1 MRATTTTQ
9 SRAWLSQAYYTLRP
23 SQAPTSFT
31 FTREAPMLA
40 VQRPRMGSSQPAQG
54 AGMPFGYVS
63 RGDDLFFEPPEPA
76 PGPALLSFEESQSL
90 NHLLEQLKSGGPLMD
105 MSFGEGLNFSDA
117 WQQLPPQFMGT
128 ATSFGHQTTNFSPTM
143 FDFTSH
149 ISSDSLFD
157 SIQFPTMA
165 APQMMQ
171 PPRHHMRT
179 PHPPQHSQTSPTSA
193 AAVLAG
199 LQNGQ
204 PPRANTMAR
213 SAMLP
218 SQTPARATAHPLL
231 RTQGQFTGRTSPVR
245 AAPVQSPVTEHRDE
259 HLFADMAFGNPHG
272 PGSHRVAQQVP
283 EDVRW
288 GSDRNFGRNFVP
300 PSQRETTQTL
310 EGERMKYLEI
320 FQPINSAATT
330 QPSSPL
336 GSGNSSPR
344 GNKANGQP
352 AVCREEGPSKK
363 RRKSDEGN
371 HEDEEIQASSSKI
384 PARKRKSKDNL
395 NETSEASSSS
405 AAPGKRRRKSAV
417 NGAKPPRENLSEE
430 AKRRNHIKSEQR
442 RRHIIKD
449 GFENLQEIVPNL
461 KNGGYS
467 KSTVLQMAA
476 DWLEE
481 LTQGNEFLSS

>member
-1 MRATTTTQ
+1 MNDTDCRK
-9 SRAWLSQAYYTLRP
+9 Y
-23 SQAPTSFT
+23 
-31 FTREAPMLA
+31 
-40 VQRPRMGSSQPAQG
+40 VD
-54 AGMPFGYVS
+54 VS

-430 AKRRNHIKSEQR
+430 AKVCSH
-442 RRHIIKD
+442 
-449 GFENLQEIVPNL
+449 PN
-461 KNGGYS
+461 YHFI
-467 KSTVLQMAA
+467 QDIA
-476 DWLEE
+476 
-481 LTQGNEFLSS
+481 F

>member
-1 MRATTTTQ
+1 
-9 SRAWLSQAYYTLRP
+9 
-23 SQAPTSFT
+23 
-31 FTREAPMLA
+31 MLA
-40 VQRPRMGSSQPAQG
+40 VQRPRMGSSQPAHG
-54 AGMPFGYVS
+54 AGMPFGYVN

-128 ATSFGHQTTNFSPTM
+128 ATSFGHQTTNFSPAM

-171 PPRHHMRT
+171 PPRHHIRT
-179 PHPPQHSQTSPTSA
+179 PHPPSHSQSQTSPTSA

-204 PPRANTMAR
+204 PPRAHGLAR
-213 SAMLP
+213 STMLP
-218 SQTPARATAHPLL
+218 SQTVPRQAAHPLL
-231 RTQGQFTGRTSPVR
+231 RTQGQYAGRTSPVR
-245 AAPVQSPVTEHRDE
+245 AAPIQSPVTEHRDE

-272 PGSHRVAQQVP
+272 PSSHRVAQQVP

-288 GSDRNFGRNFVP
+288 GSDRNFGRNQSFVP
-300 PSQRETTQTL
+300 PSQRETTQNL
-310 EGERMKYLEI
+310 ESERIKYLEI

-330 QPSSPL
+330 QPPSPL
-336 GSGNSSPR
+336 GSGDSSSSPR
-344 GNKANGQP
+344 GNRANGQSTVHRDE
-352 AVCREEGPSKK
+352 AASKK
-363 RRKSDEGN
+363 RRKSDEEN
-371 HEDEEIQASSSKI
+371 DEEASVPSSSKA

-405 AAPGKRRRKSAV
+405 AAPGKRRRKSTA
-417 NGAKPPRENLSEE
+417 NGAKPPRENLSDE

-481 LTQGNEFLSS
+481 LTRGNELLSS